1 MVGEM
6 TEFNSRRYKGKRFVE
21 IDSKIKGLTVIIDN
35 EDTYSFSPLT
45 KEQNYMF
52 LRALNNL
59 AENCEWLEEK
69 IVDLRVRSGLN
80 D

>member
-1 MVGEM
+1 M
-6 TEFNSRRYKGKRFVE
+6 TEFNCKRYRGNRFVE
-21 IDSKIKGLTVIIDN
+21 IDSKIEGLKVIIDN
-35 EDTYSFSPLT
+35 EDTYSFCPLT
-45 KEQNYMF
+45 KEQNHMF

-59 AENCEWLEEK
+59 SENCEWLEEK